1 MRNSYPK
8 KLCTWVWSL
17 VFLILLVCA
26 QVLGAQPSISTQPIS
41 QRVTAGSSVSF
52 SVTVD
57 GSNPISYQWRKNGIN
72 LEGKTVAQLELT
84 NIQQENVGWYEVV
97 VTDATGSTTSN
108 KAGLSVI
115 IDMDPPFEPSMTLA
129 SDNGDLTL
137 SWKGEGVLEMS
148 DDLAG
153 NSWESIG
160 EASPSNINPASEE
173 NAFYRLRN
181 PQPRSVPITLPP
193 AYDGET
199 LLPMIVML
207 HGYSEFPNY
216 INGYMKIHAQAANYD
231 LIYASPDGIK
241 GPGENNFWDATDA
254 CCNFVNSEADDVAFL
269 HSLVIEAM
277 NTLSVD
283 PKRIYF
289 AGHSNGGFMSY
300 RMACEYP
307 DLIAGIASLA
317 GATFGSSDHCT
328 PSEPVNIL
336 QIHGTSDFVIR
347 YNGGTTGQSPYPG
360 AMQTIQTWGNYNG
373 CENLIS
379 DEAASLDLDFNIE
392 GLDTKVTKFTD
403 YPPGGAV
410 ELWTINNGGHSP
422 NITAGQN
429 ISEFPV
435 RVIEWLLAHPKP

>member
-1 MRNSYPK
+1 MGNDCPK
-8 KLCTWVWSL
+8 LLSTSWRSL
-17 VFLILLVCA
+17 HFLILLVWA
-26 QVLGAQPSISTQPIS
+26 PLLYAQPSISTQPIS
-41 QRVTAGSSVSF
+41 QRIPEGSSVTI

-57 GSNPISYQWRKNGIN
+57 GSNPISFQWRKNGIN
-72 LEGKTVAQLELT
+72 LDGKTDGQLQLT
-84 NIQQENVGWYEVV
+84 NIQKEDVGWYDVV
-97 VTDATGSTTSN
+97 ATDSTGSTTSSR
-108 KAGLSVI
+108 AGLSTI
-115 IDMDPPFEPSMTLA
+115 IDIDPPFDPSMALA
-129 SDNGDLTL
+129 SENGDLTV
-137 SWKGEGVLEMS
+137 SWEGEGVLEMS
-148 DDLAG
+148 DDLTE
-153 NSWESIG
+153 NSWESVS
-160 EASPSNINPASEE
+160 ESSPSNINPTSEDK
-173 NAFYRLRN
+173 AFYRLRN

-199 LLPMIVML
+199 LMPMIVML
-207 HGYSEFPNY
+207 HGYSDFPNY

-241 GPGENNFWDATDA
+241 GPGGNNFWDATDA

-269 HSLVIEAM
+269 HSFVIEAM

-307 DLIAGIASLA
+307 NLVAGIASLA
-317 GATFGSSDHCT
+317 GATFRDSDDCT

-336 QIHGTSDFVIR
+336 QIHGTADLVIR
-347 YNGGTTGQSPYPG
+347 YNGGSTGRSPYPG
-360 AMQTIQTWGNYNG
+360 AMQTIQTWGTYNG
-373 CENLIS
+373 CENLIN
-379 DEAASLDLDFNIE
+379 DEAASLDLDFNVG
-392 GLDTKVTKFTD
+392 GLDTTVTKFTD

-422 NITAGQN
+422 SITTGQN